1 MSWSS
6 AFRDLCGNP
15 LTGTVH
21 QHTVEVVV
29 LLLLGMHFLLLG
41 GDKYLFIKFMFGAS
55 RMCFLGAQ
63 ML

>member
-41 GDKYLFIKFMFGAS
+41 GDKYLFIKFMSGAS
-55 RMCFLGAQ
+55 RMC
-63 ML
+63 